1 MSNEKKFYVSYHNI
15 SLDTKYMNKSNYSII
30 TIKKKRR
37 RLYYEMQ
44 KILKKTNLIRVKSLI
59 IIKHIKFLWKIRT
72 RYYKLLVYNYR
83 NKKSK

>member
-44 KILKKTNLIRVKSLI
+44 KILKKQI
-59 IIKHIKFLWKIRT
+59 
-72 RYYKLLVYNYR
+72 
-83 NKKSK
+83 

>member
-59 IIKHIKFLWKIRT
+59 IIKHIKFL
-72 RYYKLLVYNYR
+72 
-83 NKKSK
+83 

>member
-1 MSNEKKFYVSYHNI
+1 MSNEKKFYMSYHNI

-72 RYYKLLVYNYR
+72 RYYKFLVYNYR